1 MRPGPLFRDRREAG
15 EVLARLLAPFRAADP
30 VVVGLTRGG
39 IPVAYEVARELD
51 APLDACV
58 VRKLGAPMDPELGIG
73 AVSEDDAIHVDRKT
87 TALLGVEDGQLAE
100 LVAAKRKE
108 VEERIRQFRHG
119 RPPVDVRNRTVL
131 LVDDGIATGGTCHAA
146 IRSLRSRGA
155 RHIVLAVPVGST
167 TSLEALGSVADEVVC
182 PHRDD
187 ALIAVGLY
195 YDDFEATTDD
205 DVVAILELARIE
217 RERDTSQRR
226 ASERVRVTLDRNVR
240 IPAVDGTLEGRLTMP
255 PGALGIVVFAHGS
268 GSGRLATRNLFV
280 AGELQKEGLG
290 TLLLD
295 LLTAPEERE
304 DARTGKLRFDVGLL
318 ASRLVVA
325 TDWLVEQADTRALPI
340 AYFGASTGAAA
351 ALVAAAER
359 PRVVRAVVLRGG
371 RTDLA
376 ARSLGDV
383 HAPTLLVV
391 GGADPDVLRS
401 NREALSEL
409 GCVKELEVLDDMTHS
424 FEEPGALDHV
434 ARSAARWL
442 LHHLAKPAL
451 ESAG

>member
-1 MRPGPLFRDRREAG
+1 
-15 EVLARLLAPFRAADP
+15 
-30 VVVGLTRGG
+30 
-39 IPVAYEVARELD
+39 
-51 APLDACV
+51 
-58 VRKLGAPMDPELGIG
+58 
-73 AVSEDDAIHVDRKT
+73 
-87 TALLGVEDGQLAE
+87 
-100 LVAAKRKE
+100 
-108 VEERIRQFRHG
+108 
-119 RPPVDVRNRTVL
+119 
-131 LVDDGIATGGTCHAA
+131 
-146 IRSLRSRGA
+146 
-155 RHIVLAVPVGST
+155 
-167 TSLEALGSVADEVVC
+167 
-182 PHRDD
+182 
-187 ALIAVGLY
+187 
-195 YDDFEATTDD
+195 
-205 DVVAILELARIE
+205 
-217 RERDTSQRR
+217 
-226 ASERVRVTLDRNVR
+226 
-240 IPAVDGTLEGRLTMP
+240 MP

-304 DARTGKLRFDVGLL
+304 DARTGKLRFDGGLL
-318 ASRLVVA
+318 ESRLVVA

-359 PRVVRAVVLRGG
+359 PRVVRAVVLRWG

-409 GCVKELEVLDDMTHS
+409 GCVKELEVLDDVTHS